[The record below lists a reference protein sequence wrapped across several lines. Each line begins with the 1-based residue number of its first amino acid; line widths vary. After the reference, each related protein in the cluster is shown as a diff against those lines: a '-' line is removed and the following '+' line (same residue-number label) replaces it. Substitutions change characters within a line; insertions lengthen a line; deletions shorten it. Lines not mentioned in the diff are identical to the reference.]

1 MTGQGMFDVLA
12 TAVRA
17 LTFRATGEE
26 LRNLDHWHL
35 ALGLI
40 LTWLVGVGR
49 WWEDP
54 KAHILQ
60 HLGVGSLVY
69 VLLLSLFLWLIIRPL
84 AAWARYPNVFTY
96 ITLTAPP
103 AILYAVPVRS
113 WFDIAVAQQVR
124 LWFLAIVATW
134 RVLLWARYLVVGIKL
149 SWTRAVVGTLFPLTM
164 IIVALSMLN
173 LERVVFDLMGGNPH
187 EATVNDAAYG
197 VLFFLSL
204 LSGLLFVPLAVAYG
218 VLVFRRSA
226 PDISANGSGVEV

>member
-1 MTGQGMFDVLA
+1 MFDVIA
-12 TAVRA
+12 TAARA

-26 LRNLDHWHL
+26 LRNLDHRHL
-35 ALGLI
+35 VLGLV

-69 VLLLSLFLWLIIRPL
+69 VLLLSLFLWLIVRPL
-84 AAWARYPNVFTY
+84 AAGARYLSVFTY
-96 ITLTAPP
+96 VTLTAPP
-103 AILYAVPVRS
+103 AFLYAVPVRS

-124 LWFLAIVATW
+124 VWFLAVVATW

-149 SWTRAVVGTLFPLTM
+149 SRFRAIVGTLFPLTM
-164 IIVALSMLN
+164 IVVALSVLN
-173 LERVVFDLMGGNPH
+173 LERVVFDLMGAGPH

-197 VLFFLSL
+197 ILFLLSL

-218 VLVFRRSA
+218 VLVSRRRE
-226 PDISANGSGVEV
+226 PEVSANGRGVKV